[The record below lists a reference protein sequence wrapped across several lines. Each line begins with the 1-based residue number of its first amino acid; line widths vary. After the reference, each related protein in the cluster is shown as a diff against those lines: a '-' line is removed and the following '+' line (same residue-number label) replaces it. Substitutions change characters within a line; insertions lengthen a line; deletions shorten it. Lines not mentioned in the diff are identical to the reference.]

1 MLPVELKTCSLTL
14 NITINQNILNYIL
27 YIKSKDEE
35 SFVKQSF
42 LMSFD
47 LYCNGKSSFHS
58 HLMEMSE
65 YFNLSRGGSRGRV
78 QGVRTP
84 LLP

>member
-1 MLPVELKTCSLTL
+1 MLPVELKTWSLTL

-27 YIKSKDEE
+27 YIKSTDDE

-47 LYCNGKSSFHS
+47 L
-58 HLMEMSE
+58 
-65 YFNLSRGGSRGRV
+65 
-78 QGVRTP
+78 
-84 LLP
+84 